1 MLNLLRNNFG
11 LKLLSVCLALAAW
24 GYFHLAAAPGTI
36 ARFDQSIA
44 VPIVVTGLRPGY
56 QASYDVRTATV
67 VVEAPRNGPDL
78 RPDQFR
84 AVLDVADL
92 VDPGDH
98 SVHLNI
104 VSPDVPIKSISPGS
118 VIVKLDRI
126 EERTF
131 PIAFD
136 YTGEGRGIV
145 VDSAQV
151 DPAATTIR
159 GVATELSKVAAVRV
173 EIPMPAHA
181 EQLDAMIRPTATNA
195 RGEAIQNVQT
205 SPNLVRVRV
214 RFLTASARRP

>member
-11 LKLLSVCLALAAW
+11 LKLLSVALAVAAW
-24 GYFHLAAAPGTI
+24 GYFHLAAAPGTT
-36 ARFDQSIA
+36 ARFDQSLA
-44 VPIVVTGLRPGY
+44 VPIVVTGLRAGY
-56 QASYDVRTATV
+56 QANFDVRNATV

-84 AVLDVADL
+84 AELDVADL

-118 VIVKLDRI
+118 VIVHLDRV

-131 PIAFD
+131 PVAFD
-136 YTGEGRGIV
+136 YTGARGGVV
-145 VDSAQV
+145 VDAAQV
-151 DPAATTIR
+151 DPATTTIR
-159 GVATELSKVAAVRV
+159 GVATELARVAGVRV
-173 EIPMPAHA
+173 EIPLPSRP
-181 EQLDAMIRPTATNA
+181 EQFDEMIRPAATTAQ
-195 RGEAIQNVQT
+195 GEPIPNVQV

-214 RFLTASARRP
+214 RFVAAHAQGR